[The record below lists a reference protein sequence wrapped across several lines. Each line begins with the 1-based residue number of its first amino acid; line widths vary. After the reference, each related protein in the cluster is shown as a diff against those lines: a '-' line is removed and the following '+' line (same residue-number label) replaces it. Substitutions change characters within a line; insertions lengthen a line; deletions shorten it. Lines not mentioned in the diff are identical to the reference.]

1 MNNISII
8 IPVLN
13 EEATI
18 TKLLLHLKT
27 HAITKSVIEVIIVD
41 GGSTD
46 HTIKLAKKGG
56 ATVLSTTKGR
66 AKQMNHGVKYAK
78 GDILYFL
85 HADSLPPLG
94 FDESILN
101 QTKKAGCFKMK
112 FNSNHW
118 WLKLAGWLTQFN
130 WRASRGGDQSLF
142 VSKDIFNQLGGYDEA
157 FTIYEDIDFINKLY
171 KINEFTVI
179 KRWITTSARRYN
191 KNGIWKLQRHFWTIY
206 VKKWF
211 GASAK
216 DLHQYY
222 IKHIH

>member
-1 MNNISII
+1 M
-8 IPVLN
+8 P
-13 EEATI
+13 
-18 TKLLLHLKT
+18 
-27 HAITKSVIEVIIVD
+27 
-41 GGSTD
+41 
-46 HTIKLAKKGG
+46 
-56 ATVLSTTKGR
+56 
-66 AKQMNHGVKYAK
+66 
-78 GDILYFL
+78 
-85 HADSLPPLG
+85 
-94 FDESILN
+94 
-101 QTKKAGCFKMK
+101 
-112 FNSNHW
+112 
-118 WLKLAGWLTQFN
+118 GWLTQFN

-179 KRWITTSARRYN
+179 KKWITTSARRYN

>member
-1 MNNISII
+1 MNSISII

-27 HAITKSVIEVIIVD
+27 HAITKSIIEVIIVD

-56 ATVLSTTKGR
+56 ATVLSTTRGR
-66 AKQMNHGVKYAK
+66 AKQMNHGAKYAK

-94 FDESILN
+94 FDELILN

-179 KRWITTSARRYN
+179 KKWITTSARRYN